1 MTKTA
6 RKNRETVAFSFR
18 HFGNSPGQFQRQ
30 KRKKQS
36 KRIEMKRAGLKKNN
50 LAMVRDNS
58 KGKTR
63 RNSQNDEQIRNK
75 TGFNK
80 KMAMV
85 RDNSK
90 GKTRR
95 NSQNDEQIRNK
106 TGFKKNEDETE
117 KNGKVKRAESPVRR
131 SLRLT

>member
-1 MTKTA
+1 MKKTMTKTA

-80 KMAMV
+80 KKWQW
-85 RDNSK
+85 S
-90 GKTRR
+90 GT
-95 NSQNDEQIRNK
+95 IL
-106 TGFKKNEDETE
+106 
-117 KNGKVKRAESPVRR
+117 KVKREEIAKTMNKSEIKPV
-131 SLRLT
+131 SKKTKMKLKKMEK